1 MPVQRVEQLRG
12 PLELVGGLADLEHL
26 DRLDGFALVLRE
38 AIADLLAAD
47 ADPLQ
52 VTQAVASVNDALTR
66 RLLRL
71 AEARLGPPPYAYSWL
86 ALGSHG
92 RGEQVLSSDQD
103 SALAYGGPRRSD
115 ADPDTYFGTLATSVV
130 DGLARAG
137 IPRCSGAFMATTW
150 RRPLEDYAA
159 FFTRW
164 VDSAL
169 PAELLRAEVFL
180 DVRPVHG
187 DLDISRLP
195 GILEAGGRRG
205 GFMLQMA
212 RAAVTFRPPIV
223 IWRHV
228 RTAHGNLDV
237 KRSGTAAVVL
247 LARLYALAAGSA
259 ARTTSLRLEAARDAG
274 TLSVSGVDSLLETY
288 RLLTGLRLRHQ
299 VTQAVEGTTPDNLV
313 PLAAL
318 NAADRRRLLAALRT
332 VRMMQEITERRYQ
345 THTVT

>member
-1 MPVQRVEQLRG
+1 MQRVEQLRA
-12 PLELVGGLADLEHL
+12 PLELVAELTALEHL
-26 DRLDGFALVLRE
+26 DRLDGFAVVLRDS
-38 AIADLLAAD
+38 IAEVLATD
-47 ADPLQ
+47 ADPLE
-52 VTQAVASVNDALTR
+52 VTQAVAAVNDALTT

-71 AEARLGPPPYAYSWL
+71 GEERLGPTPYAYSWL

-103 SALAYGGPRRSD
+103 SALAYGGDRRGD
-115 ADPDTYFGTLATSVV
+115 ADPDTYFADLAALVV

-137 IPRCSGAFMATTW
+137 IPRCTGGFMATVW
-150 RRPLEDYAA
+150 RRPLADYTDS
-159 FFTRW
+159 FTRW

-187 DLDISRLP
+187 DLDVSRLA
-195 GILEAGGRRG
+195 GILEAGRNHG

-223 IWRHV
+223 IWKHV
-228 RTAHGNLDV
+228 RTAHGHLDL
-237 KRSGTAAVVL
+237 KPSGTAAIVL
-247 LARLYALAAGSA
+247 LARLHALAAGSA
-259 ARTTSLRLEAARDAG
+259 ARTTPLRLEAARRAG
-274 TLSVSGVDSLLETY
+274 TLSPQGVDRLLDAY

-299 VTQAVEGTTPDNLV
+299 VTQAMEGTTPDNLV
-313 PLAAL
+313 TLTAL
-318 NAADRRRLLAALRT
+318 DASERRRLLVALRT
-332 VRMMQEITERRYQ
+332 VRQVQEVTERRYQ